1 MHQALRRIVPGFA
14 LGLLALLPANAANA
28 GFIASTTGAI
38 DVISPPSVAIFK
50 TSNSYQAW
58 QESTGTLSAP
68 LKVDELGQS
77 GSFDGLTNYK
87 PLSGTLA
94 AGTAYASTMIQLDP
108 GLVLRPK
115 DPIASITFT
124 GKIIGLA
131 LFGPS
136 LDASDVYGNPST
148 IYPHG
153 LPTLFMQ
160 GRGIDMLHND
170 RFSVSSDGKT
180 LTLQLTAGFLELD
193 EIRVFTDPASTSVP
207 EPMSLAIW
215 SGVGLVVVLKK
226 RCSSRGTPFGFA

>member
-1 MHQALRRIVPGFA
+1 MHQALRRIVPVLA
-14 LGLLALLPANAANA
+14 VGLLALPSSSAHA

-38 DVISPPSVAIFK
+38 DVVSPPPSVAVLL

-68 LKVDELGQS
+68 LKVDELGQT

-87 PLSGTLA
+87 NLSGTLA
-94 AGTAYASTMIQLDP
+94 KGTAYDATMIQLDP
-108 GLVLRPK
+108 GLVRHAQ

-136 LDASDVYGNPST
+136 LDASDVYGNPT
-148 IYPHG
+148 TLYPHG
-153 LPTLFMQ
+153 LPTLFTQ

-170 RFSVSSDGKT
+170 RFSISSDGKT

-193 EIRVFTDPASTSVP
+193 EIRVFTDPATSVP

-226 RCSSRGTPFGFA
+226 RNSSRRTPLGFA